1 MKRTLGLSILMLSI
15 FCDSYSQFYYKDI
28 VSTIQAKKEMDSY
41 KSAGIHHVKIN
52 SIESNGENSPGFYCE
67 KKISKDYKKTTL
79 YTKSIGTSKSV
90 LISYFNDNNQL
101 IKTYDSSDIVVT
113 TNEYLYDNNK
123 RLIKITTTSQS
134 NDDDFVNKLN
144 EEHLYLY
151 PDNSVLPER
160 MYRIKNLKD
169 SSTVIFSSDENNQI
183 AIEKDTRDA
192 SKYYYYYTSSNQ
204 ISDIVHTNE
213 YKQKLIADYIFEY
226 NSLGKISQMTTTE
239 DSNDNFLIWKYSY
252 DNDLKTMERIYSKE
266 GKLIGKLE
274 YQYK

>member
-1 MKRTLGLSILMLSI
+1 MKRTLGLTILMLFT
-15 FCDSYSQFYYKDI
+15 FCNSYSQFYYKDI
-28 VSTIQAKKEMDSY
+28 VSTIQTKKEMDSY
-41 KSAGIHHVKIN
+41 KSAGIHQVKIY

-101 IKTYDSSDIVVT
+101 IKTYDSSDIVVS
-113 TNEYLYDNNK
+113 TNDYVYDDNK
-123 RLIKITTTSQS
+123 RLIKIITSSQS

-144 EEHLYLY
+144 EEHLYIYLE
-151 PDNSVLPER
+151 NSVLPER

-192 SKYYYYYTSSNQ
+192 SKYYYYYTSSNK

-213 YKQKLIADYIFEY
+213 FKQKLVADYIFEY
-226 NSLGKISQMTTTE
+226 NSLGQISQMTTSE
-239 DSNDNFLIWKYSY
+239 DGDNNFLVWKYSY
-252 DNDLKTMERIYSKE
+252 ENDLKSMERIYSKD
-266 GKLIGKLE
+266 GKLIGKIE